1 MRLLSWERVAGWLLI
16 TLLALPLFWMAG
28 YAVASSLGG
37 VGLIS
42 AGWTLEHWQLA
53 VSGSRLW
60 RSLLLSGTLAVCSTT
75 LGWLAAL
82 SLVTGSD
89 RLRTDL
95 RLQVL
100 WCLPLAMPLAVQG
113 FLGGVVLSRGG
124 LLSRLCWWLG
134 LTGSVQDFP
143 VLIQDRYGIG
153 LLLTMTA
160 ASIPLLVLFLTRT
173 WMAVRI
179 DDYLAVASGLG
190 ATRTFALRHVAIPM
204 LWRRSRFMLLLTL
217 LWNFNAWE
225 LPLLLGQQSPR
236 MLSVLIQ
243 QSSGQF
249 VLEERPQAF
258 VNAVVYLC
266 LAGLAVW
273 RLSGYSGLDRSHNP
287 ESGDV

>member
-1 MRLLSWERVAGWLLI
+1 MRLAVWDLVSGWLLI
-16 TLLALPLFWMAG
+16 SLLGLALFWMAG
-28 YAVASSLGG
+28 YAVAFSLGG

-53 VSGSRLW
+53 ISGSRLW
-60 RSLLLSGTLAVCSTT
+60 RSLLLSGALAVCSTT

-82 SLVTGSD
+82 SMVTGSR

-95 RLQVL
+95 RLQAL
-100 WCLPLAMPLAVQG
+100 WCLPLAIPPAVQG

-134 LTGSVQDFP
+134 LTDGVEDFP
-143 VLIQDRYGIG
+143 VLVQDRHGTG

-173 WMAVRI
+173 WMAIRI
-179 DDYLAVASGLG
+179 DDYLTVACSLG
-190 ATRTFALRHVAIPM
+190 ASRTFALRHVAIPM
-204 LWRRSRFMLLLTL
+204 LWRRSRFLLLLML
-217 LWNFNAWE
+217 LWNFSAWE

-258 VNAVVYLC
+258 VHAVVYLC

-273 RLSGYSGLDRSHNP
+273 KLSGYAGLDRTDKL
-287 ESGDV
+287 ESGDG